1 MSNALTES
9 EEVMAALHKAVA
21 QELYQRVTN
30 GEASAAELSV
40 AVKFL
45 KDNHVDMMP
54 KADSDIA
61 ALFEAI
67 PDFDG

>member
-9 EEVMAALHKAVA
+9 EEVMAALHTAVA